1 MTVTKRR
8 SVFVELNVELFLYR
22 AAHCACSEA
31 GCVNTA
37 PPQWNQFVV
46 YRYKKQDGAAA
57 DSDGLKELLKEQRF
71 VHLLFNA
78 TLAICSVL
86 ERLPA
91 EAAPGRWA
99 AL

>member
-1 MTVTKRR
+1 MASTVEP
-8 SVFVELNVELFLYR
+8 V
-22 AAHCACSEA
+22 CSLWFIDVKKE
-31 GCVNTA
+31 
-37 PPQWNQFVV
+37 QNQD
-46 YRYKKQDGAAA
+46 RAAA
-57 DSDGLKELLKEQRF
+57 DSDGLKKLLKERRF

-99 AL
+99 GL